1 MMEGETTNE
10 VTLRRA
16 QLERISFLVEKA
28 SRSEFEEKKTEAK
41 KCNFYNRGFC
51 NRGSACKFVHP
62 PEVCEDY
69 EGSGICGIRRCQ
81 KRHLYSCKYVNSE
94 VGCARGEA
102 CNFSH
107 RNKPKVLNQL
117 ESETESIEVD
127 LVDTSQEDSKTK
139 RLGVGKFGWVAR
151 MGDSAVSV
159 KAPDDQQLLSEKLK
173 GAHLLLNKENVL
185 EEEKKENR
193 NDDDEVE
200 QEKDVYDKLLEAME
214 NGNEELK
221 EEMMDQ
227 MLEEFDRLEKS
238 KTDKK
243 CLEKKKFEPKK
254 LRKKKG
260 LGTKV
265 KGRGR

>member
-1 MMEGETTNE
+1 MRKRKQRLKSATSTIVDFATGGLLVSLCILLRCVRTMRVQAFVASEGARRGISIAASMS
-10 VTLRRA
+10 TLSWGV
-16 QLERISFLVEKA
+16 LEE
-28 SRSEFEEKKTEAK
+28 
-41 KCNFYNRGFC
+41 
-51 NRGSACKFVHP
+51 
-62 PEVCEDY
+62 
-69 EGSGICGIRRCQ
+69 
-81 KRHLYSCKYVNSE
+81 
-94 VGCARGEA
+94 
-102 CNFSH
+102 NFSH
-107 RNKPKVLNQL
+107 RNKPKVPNQL
-117 ESETESIEVD
+117 ESETEISEVD
-127 LVDTSQEDSKTK
+127 LVDTSQEHSKTR

-151 MGDSAVSV
+151 KGDSAVSV

-193 NDDDEVE
+193 NDDDKVE

-243 CLEKKKFEPKK
+243 CLEKKKVEPKK